1 MSIFKPSILSYA
13 VAVLSLPAM
22 ANHNNDSMDDIG
34 KIDGKVQSVYFDEE
48 NKGADEITK
57 HKGAWTGA
65 LWLNAETAHFAD
77 VVGFGASFYQV
88 VKIDMKDRYAREG
101 GSDGLLHD
109 HQDENNPYNN
119 YSEGFGNLGQ
129 LWVDFK
135 LPETNDGVSANL
147 KAGRQLVETGLITIS
162 GSRSVPSAWQGVDA
176 AVDLDGLT
184 GKIAWVD
191 KVSMRTQSGFHD
203 IQNDKGEKI
212 DNVIGMELSYTFDL
226 GNQSSLEIQY
236 RNGLAD
242 KYVQSHNGNITYKL
256 PLYDG
261 SELTLAGMY
270 YHAKEDG
277 KRWSWENIN
286 DTPFEKKAESSG
298 VSATFDTGPLSLTA
312 AFTYSKAKTVAKAQ
326 KNGYHAIGYYDYY
339 FGANTQ
345 GAFDMPTASIYS
357 DFNYDKEKAWLIGG
371 EYDFSES
378 GLKGLS
384 LGYNFVYGS
393 GMKAEKVGGKS
404 KDVSEYEH
412 DVTVKYNFANVGL
425 KDLNLKAQ
433 YAYNHNDKEFRMAT
447 GQANAKYLRA
457 WLSYSFEI

>member
-13 VAVLSLPAM
+13 VAVLSIPAM
-22 ANHNNDSMDDIG
+22 ANHNNNDSMDDIG
-34 KIDGKVQSVYFDEE
+34 KIDGKVQVVHFDEE
-48 NKGADEITK
+48 NKGFNDKSIEANR
-57 HKGAWTGA
+57 HKGASTGA

-88 VKIDMKDRYAREG
+88 VKIDMKDRNEAIHDG
-101 GSDGLLHD
+101 NGTDGLLND
-109 HQDENNPYNN
+109 SYEP
-119 YSEGFGNLGQ
+119 FGNLGQ

-191 KVSMRTQSGFHD
+191 KVSKRNQSGFHD
-203 IQNDKGEKI
+203 IQNDKGDKI

-242 KYVQSHNGNITYKL
+242 KYVQSHNGNISFKM

-261 SELTLAGMY
+261 SELTLGAMY

-277 KRWSWENIN
+277 KRWDLQTSA
-286 DTPFEKKAESSG
+286 FEKKGESSG
-298 VSATFDTGPLSLTA
+298 LNATFDAGSLSLTA
-312 AFTYSKAKTVAKAQ
+312 AFTYSKAKTASGAKAEGNEYY
-326 KNGYHAIGYYDYY
+326 KIGYYDYY
-339 FGANTQ
+339 FGENTQ

-357 DFNYDKEKAWLIGG
+357 NFNYDKEKAWLIGG
-371 EYDFSES
+371 EYDFSDS
-378 GLKGLS
+378 GMIGLS
-384 LGYNFVYGS
+384 VGYNFIYGS

-412 DVTVKYNFANVGL
+412 DVTVKYNFESLGL

-447 GQANAKYLRA
+447 EQGNAKYLRA

>member
-1 MSIFKPSILSYA
+1 
-13 VAVLSLPAM
+13 M

-34 KIDGKVQSVYFDEE
+34 KIDGKIQSVYFDQE
-48 NKGADEITK
+48 NKDADSVTE
-57 HKGAWTGA
+57 HSGAWSGA

-88 VKIDMKDRYAREG
+88 AKIDMKDRNETTNNGG
-101 GSDGLLHD
+101 GSGGLLNSD
-109 HQDENNPYNN
+109 ND
-119 YSEGFGNLGQ
+119 GFGNLGQ

-135 LPETNDGVSANL
+135 LPDMNDGVSANL
-147 KAGRQLVETGLITIS
+147 KVGRQLVETGLITIS

-203 IQNDKGEKI
+203 IQNAKGQKI
-212 DNVIGMELSYTFDL
+212 DGIIGMELSYTVDL
-226 GNQSSLEIQY
+226 GNSSSLEFQY

-242 KYVQSHNGNITYKL
+242 KYVKSHNGNITYKL
-256 PLYDG
+256 PLNND
-261 SELTLAGMY
+261 STLTLAGMY

-277 KRWSWENIN
+277 KRWVW
-286 DTPFEKKAESSG
+286 DDAVTPGKESEFSPAPFKDKAESMG
-298 VSATFDTGPLSLTA
+298 LSATFDFDSLSVMA
-312 AFTYSKAKTVAKAQ
+312 AFTYSKASTATSVHTAE
-326 KNGYHAIGYYDYY
+326 GYEYIGNYNYY
-339 FGANTQ
+339 FGDNTQ
-345 GAFDMPTASIYS
+345 GAYGMPTSSIYS
-357 DFNYDKEKAWLIGG
+357 DFNFDKEKAWLIGG

-384 LGYNFVYGS
+384 LGYNFIYGS

-412 DVTVKYNFANVGL
+412 DVTVKYNFVNVGL